1 MEYQN
6 DAIQKAREMDGTHR
20 SINSNKKETHFILQ
34 ALIYEI
40 QWKIPLWTML
50 FAFRWDNTIKRGV
63 LTLNHPEVIVRPF
76 EHKHTHTYI
85 EPGKTTFGN
94 IFWR

>member
-6 DAIQKAREMDGTHR
+6 DAIRKVREMDGTHR

-40 QWKIPLWTML
+40 Q
-50 FAFRWDNTIKRGV
+50 
-63 LTLNHPEVIVRPF
+63 
-76 EHKHTHTYI
+76 
-85 EPGKTTFGN
+85 
-94 IFWR
+94 